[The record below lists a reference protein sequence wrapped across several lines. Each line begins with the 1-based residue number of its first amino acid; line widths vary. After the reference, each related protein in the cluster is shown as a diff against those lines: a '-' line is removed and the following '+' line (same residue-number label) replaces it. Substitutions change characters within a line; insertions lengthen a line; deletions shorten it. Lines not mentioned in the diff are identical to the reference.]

1 MLELRNDFGSL
12 FAGFPQAE
20 WSTTRPTARVA
31 AIKQRLLDEPRYLDV
46 ERARYTTEAYRA
58 TEGQPMALRRAQML
72 LHLVRHQSITI
83 QPGELIVG
91 NRSLLPRMGII
102 APEGAVEWIDKELDI
117 LPTRPQDRFNTT
129 PEVIRELREE
139 IFPYWR
145 GRTLEETVA
154 QRVPDDVRVAVKG
167 RAFSLNQT
175 DHAQGHILPDV
186 EAWLKLGIGGLRAQV
201 FAARERW
208 MEYSS
213 AETQRR
219 RDSQREEG
227 AGLEEDNSAP
237 PLRLSASASSPVTD
251 REIFYDAA
259 LIALEAAQEFI
270 LRYADLATELARD
283 SDDAARVRELERV
296 AATCRWLS
304 EHPARDFHEA
314 LQAVWFL
321 FALLQIES
329 NASSFSPG
337 RFDQYM
343 LPYLE
348 ADLASGTLSQDAAQE
363 LLECLWLKFNEIVLL
378 RSSSSARYFA
388 GFPIGFNIAL
398 GGQLA
403 DGSDATNLLSFM
415 CLRAQADLGM
425 TQPNL
430 SIRIHEHSPD
440 DFLRAASF
448 VVGKGSGMPQV
459 FNDEVII
466 PGQVARGVTPE
477 DARNYAVVGCVE
489 LSTPGKALGWS
500 DASMFNLTRVLELTL
515 FGGKDPQT
523 GAQIGIETPTLAEMS
538 GIADLEAAY
547 DAQLAHFVPL
557 MVKGCNVVDQ
567 IHAELL
573 PSPFLSLVIQ
583 DCIERG
589 LDVTAG
595 GAHYNFSGVQGVQ
608 IANVADSLVAVEQ
621 AVFHEKWLS
630 GAELL
635 DALRGDYG
643 GAEVLRQRLINR
655 VPKYGN
661 DDARVDRYAGRWGDR
676 YAELVEQHATIRGG
690 VYQPGFYTV
699 SAHVPM
705 GAHVGATPDGRH
717 AGAPLAD
724 GGLSPTAGRDRR
736 GATAVLQSVSKLDL
750 KLASNGTLL
759 NMKFLPSFFAGE
771 QALDKFVLLLRGFCR
786 LHIPHVQF
794 NVVSAATLRAA
805 QANPEEYRSLV
816 VRVAGYS
823 AYFTELDQELQN
835 EIIARTEFGDAN

>member
-1 MLELRNDFGSL
+1 M
-12 FAGFPQAE
+12 
-20 WSTTRPTARVA
+20 
-31 AIKQRLLDEPRYLDV
+31 
-46 ERARYTTEAYRA
+46 
-58 TEGQPMALRRAQML
+58 
-72 LHLVRHQSITI
+72 
-83 QPGELIVG
+83 
-91 NRSLLPRMGII
+91 
-102 APEGAVEWIDKELDI
+102 
-117 LPTRPQDRFNTT
+117 
-129 PEVIRELREE
+129 
-139 IFPYWR
+139 
-145 GRTLEETVA
+145 
-154 QRVPDDVRVAVKG
+154 
-167 RAFSLNQT
+167 
-175 DHAQGHILPDV
+175 
-186 EAWLKLGIGGLRAQV
+186 
-201 FAARERW
+201 
-208 MEYSS
+208 
-213 AETQRR
+213 
-219 RDSQREEG
+219 
-227 AGLEEDNSAP
+227 
-237 PLRLSASASSPVTD
+237 
-251 REIFYDAA
+251 
-259 LIALEAAQEFI
+259 

-283 SDDAARVRELERV
+283 NDDPARVQELERV
-296 AATCRWLS
+296 AANCRWLA

-348 ADLASGTLSQDAAQE
+348 AGLASGTLSQGAAQE

-378 RSSSSARYFA
+378 RSSHSARYFA

-403 DGSDATNLLSFM
+403 DGRDATNLLSFM

-430 SIRIHEHSPD
+430 SIRIHERSPEE
-440 DFLRAASF
+440 FLSAASF

-466 PGQVARGVTPE
+466 PGQIARGVTEE

-523 GAQIGIETPTLAEMS
+523 CAQIGIETPTLAEMS
-538 GIADLEAAY
+538 SIAELEEAY

-557 MVKGCNVVDQ
+557 MIKGCNVVDQ

-621 AVFHEKWLS
+621 AVFQEKWLS
-630 GAELL
+630 GTDLL
-635 DALRGDYG
+635 DALRSDYA

-705 GAHVGATPDGRH
+705 GANVGATPDGRH
-717 AGAPLAD
+717 AGTPLAD

-750 KLASNGTLL
+750 KLATNGTLL
-759 NMKFLPSFFAGE
+759 NMKFLPSFFAGD

-794 NVVSAATLRAA
+794 NVVSAETLRAA

-823 AYFTELDQELQN
+823 AYFTELDEDLQN
-835 EIIARTEFGDAN
+835 EIISRTEFGSAE

>member
-1 MLELRNDFGSL
+1 MQTLEHNKGYFDAD
-12 FAGFPQAE
+12 AGFPQAE
-20 WSTTRPTARVA
+20 WTITRPTDRIA
-31 AIKQRLLDEPRYLDV
+31 AIKQRLLNEPRYLDV

-58 TEGQPMALRRAQML
+58 TEGQPMALRRGQML

-102 APEGAVEWIDKELDI
+102 APEGAVDWIDKELDI

-145 GRTLEETVA
+145 GRTLEDTVT
-154 QRVPDDVRVAVKG
+154 QRVPEDVRVAVRV

-186 EAWLKLGIGGLRAQV
+186 EAWLRLGIGGLRAQV
-201 FAARERW
+201 LAARDRW
-208 MEYSS
+208 EKNSD
-213 AETQRR
+213 AETQRHG
-219 RDSQREEG
+219 DSQRKNKEEF
-227 AGLEEDNSAP
+227 EEEI
-237 PLRLSASASSPVTD
+237 SASKSSD
-251 REIFYDAA
+251 ERGIFYGAA
-259 LIALEAAQEFI
+259 LIVLQATQEFM

-283 SDDAARVRELERV
+283 NSDPVRVRELERI
-296 AATCRWLS
+296 AANCRWLA

-314 LQAVWFL
+314 LQSVWFL

-337 RFDQYM
+337 RFDQYI

-348 ADLASGTLSQDAAQE
+348 ADLAAGKLSQAEAQE

-378 RSSSSARYFA
+378 RSSHSARYFA

-403 DGSDATNLLSFM
+403 DGRDATNLLSFM

-466 PGQVARGVTPE
+466 LGQIARGVTEE

-515 FGGKDPQT
+515 FGGKDAQT
-523 GAQIGIETPTLAEMS
+523 GAQIGIATPTLAEMTS
-538 GIADLEAAY
+538 IADLEAAY

-583 DCIERG
+583 DCIARG

-608 IANVADSLVAVEQ
+608 IANVADSLAAVEQ
-621 AVFHEKWLS
+621 AVFQEKWLS
-630 GAELL
+630 GQELL
-635 DALRGDYG
+635 DALRTNYD

-655 VPKYGN
+655 VPKFGN
-661 DDARVDRYAGRWGDR
+661 DDARVDRYAGKWGDR

-705 GAHVGATPDGRH
+705 GANVGATPDGRH
-717 AGAPLAD
+717 AGTPLAD

-759 NMKFLPSFFAGE
+759 NMKFLPSFFAGD

-794 NVVSAATLRAA
+794 NVVSAETLRAA
-805 QANPEEYRSLV
+805 QATPEEYRSLV

-823 AYFTELDQELQN
+823 AYFTELDKDLQN
-835 EIIARTEFGDAN
+835 EIISRTEFGDAN